1 MKDRIFR
8 KGLIIGII
16 CVLMIPSIVVAST
29 ESVPNYNLNVKI
41 KNTKFYKNTTTD
53 FRVSV
58 NVSNT
63 GPDSSSNYSC
73 LVEIIH
79 LWSRWPNWRYN
90 FQNTGI
96 FASYTGSAIAP
107 AGYEENIVTL
117 SNPGAGW
124 YIVKCTLSSGDNN
137 PKDNVSRCLIWV
149 PDLYALRIIFHNLF
163 P

>member
-1 MKDRIFR
+1 MKIIIL
-8 KGLIIGII
+8 KKILIVGVI
-16 CVLMIPSIVVAST
+16 CILMLPTIAVASAG
-29 ESVPNYNLNVKI
+29 SNSDYNLKVKI
-41 KNTKFYKNTTTD
+41 RNTKFYKNTTTN
-53 FRVSV
+53 FCLSV
-58 NVSNT
+58 NVSNE
-63 GPDSSSNYSC
+63 GPDASNNYSC
-73 LVEIIH
+73 LVELYH

-96 FASYTGSAIAP
+96 FASYTGSVIAP

-124 YIVKCTLSSGDNN
+124 YIVKCTLSNGDNN
-137 PKDNVSRCLIWV
+137 PEDNVSRCLIWV